1 MDVID
6 AIMTRQMVPG
16 VKQEPVPR
24 ETIEKLLQ
32 AAVRAPNH
40 FLNQPWRFI
49 VITGDARQELG
60 DVFERS
66 LREQMK
72 DETDEKKVEGQAMA
86 ERTKMLR
93 APVVIA
99 VGVKQD
105 PSNERIP
112 AFENLAATAA
122 ATQNLLLAAHGMGLG
137 AYWRSGNNVF
147 DPKVKE
153 WLGLEPQD
161 DLISFVYLGYP
172 DPEGEQ
178 RPRRER
184 EDVDTKT
191 SWRGWSEN

>member
-1 MDVID
+1 MDVLE

-24 ETIEKLLQ
+24 ETVEKLLA

-49 VITGDARQELG
+49 VLTGKAREELG
-60 DVFERS
+60 AVFEAT

-72 DETDEKKVEGQAMA
+72 DEPDEKKVEGQAMA
-86 ERTKMLR
+86 ERTKLLR

-99 VGVKQD
+99 VGVKQE
-105 PSNERIP
+105 PENARIP
-112 AFENLAATAA
+112 AFENTAAVAA
-122 ATQNLLLAAHGMGLG
+122 ATQNLLLAAHGLGLG

-161 DLISFVYLGYP
+161 ELISFVYLGYP

-178 RPRRER
+178 RPRRDR
-184 EDVDTKT
+184 EEPETRT
-191 SWRGWSEN
+191 RWLGW

>member
-1 MDVID
+1 MDVLE

-16 VKQEPVPR
+16 VKQDPVPR
-24 ETIEKLLQ
+24 ETVEKLLE

-40 FLNQPWRFI
+40 FLNQPWRFT
-49 VITGDARQELG
+49 VITGKAREELG
-60 DVFERS
+60 AVFEAT

-72 DETDEKKVEGQAMA
+72 DEPDEKKVEGQAMG
-86 ERTKMLR
+86 ERTKLLR

-105 PSNERIP
+105 PEEKRIP

-153 WLGLEPQD
+153 WLGLEPHD
-161 DLISFVYLGYP
+161 DLISFVYIGYP
-172 DPEGEQ
+172 DPDGEP
-178 RPRRER
+178 RPRRDR
-184 EDVDTKT
+184 EEPESKT
-191 SWRGWSEN
+191 RWVGW

>member
-1 MDVID
+1 MEVLD

-16 VKQEPVPR
+16 VKQEPAPPR
-24 ETIEKLLQ
+24 EIIEKLLA

-40 FLNQPWRFI
+40 FLNQPWRFT
-49 VITGDARQELG
+49 VITGEARNELG
-60 DVFERS
+60 AVFEQS

-72 DETDEKKVEGQAMA
+72 DEPDPKKVEGQAMA
-86 ERTKMLR
+86 ERNKLLR

-105 PSNERIP
+105 ASNERIP

-122 ATQNLLLAAHGMGLG
+122 ATQNLLLAAHGLGLG

-153 WLGLEPQD
+153 WLGLEPGD
-161 DLISFVYLGYP
+161 DLISFVYVGYP

-184 EDVDTKT
+184 EDFESKT
-191 SWRGWSEN
+191 TWRS

>member
-1 MDVID
+1 MDVLE

-16 VKQEPVPR
+16 VKQDPIPR
-24 ETIEKLLQ
+24 DTIERLLE

-40 FLNQPWRFI
+40 YLNQPWRFI
-49 VITGDARQELG
+49 VISGKAREELG
-60 DVFERS
+60 AIFEAS

-72 DETDEKKVEGQAMA
+72 DEPDEKKVEGQAMG

-105 PSNERIP
+105 PDDKRIP
-112 AFENLAATAA
+112 AFENVAATAA
-122 ATQNLLLAAHGMGLG
+122 ATQNLLLAAHGLGLG

-153 WLGLEPQD
+153 WLGLAPED
-161 DLISFVYLGYP
+161 ELISFVYLGYP
-172 DPEGEQ
+172 DADGEQ
-178 RPRRER
+178 RPRRDR
-184 EDVDTKT
+184 ESIDDKT
-191 SWRGWSEN
+191 RWLGFDS